1 VTIVAKGSPARSE
14 ARLWT
19 RYRVAR
25 DPAARAQLVE
35 QHLGLVRYV
44 VRAMVP
50 RIAQAEAADL
60 ESAGTLGLLR
70 ALDKFDPSRGLAFST
85 YAVQRIRGAI
95 LDDLR
100 ARDPAPRSTRRN
112 ARRLA
117 AATSRLEQRLGR
129 PPAPLQVAEALGID
143 LSTLWRWQA
152 ALPPTCTLSLDDAM
166 GSAQL
171 EAALGT
177 PPAPQG
183 DLLEA
188 EQIACLEAAI
198 ARLPERERAVLV
210 LSFYERL
217 TLREIG
223 RRLDVSESRIS
234 QIRSH
239 ALRRLRDWLRTDE
252 VRSRGAA

>member
-1 VTIVAKGSPARSE
+1 VTIVAKGSPTRSE

-25 DPAARAQLVE
+25 DPAARVQLVE
-35 QHLGLVRYV
+35 LHLGLVRYV

-50 RIAQAEAADL
+50 RIAQVEAADL

-70 ALDKFDPSRGLAFST
+70 ALDKFDASRGLAFST

-152 ALPPTCTLSLDDAM
+152 ALPPACTLSLHDAM
-166 GSAQL
+166 GSARF
-171 EAALGT
+171 EAAVGT
-177 PPAPQG
+177 PPPQG
-183 DLLEA
+183 DMLEA
-188 EQIACLEAAI
+188 EQTACLEAAI
-198 ARLPERERAVLV
+198 AQLPERERAVVV

-223 RRLDVSESRIS
+223 RRLEVSESRIS
-234 QIRSH
+234 QVRTQ
-239 ALRRLRDWLRTDE
+239 ALRRLRDRLLTDE

>member
-1 VTIVAKGSPARSE
+1 VSIVAKGSPARSE

-44 VRAMVP
+44 VRGMVP
-50 RIAQAEAADL
+50 RIAQLEAADL

-85 YAVQRIRGAI
+85 YAVHRIRGAI

-166 GSAQL
+166 GSAQF
-171 EAALGT
+171 EAAVGT
-177 PPAPQG
+177 PAPQG
-183 DLLEA
+183 DPLEA
-188 EQIACLEAAI
+188 EQTACLEAAI
-198 ARLPERERAVLV
+198 ARLPERERAVVV

-223 RRLDVSESRIS
+223 RRLEVSESRIS

-239 ALRRLRDWLRTDE
+239 ALRRLRDWLLTDQ

>member
-1 VTIVAKGSPARSE
+1 VTTAGRSLPARSE
-14 ARLWT
+14 AGLWT

-25 DPAARAQLVE
+25 DPGARAQLVE
-35 QHLGLVRYV
+35 RHLGLVRYV

-50 RIAQAEAADL
+50 RIAQVEAADL

-117 AATSRLEQRLGR
+117 AATSRLEQHLGR

-152 ALPPTCTLSLDDAM
+152 ALPPTCPMSLDDAM
-166 GSAQL
+166 GSAQF
-171 EAALGT
+171 EAAVGT
-177 PPAPQG
+177 PAPQG
-183 DLLEA
+183 DLLDP
-188 EQIACLEAAI
+188 EQTACLEAAI
-198 ARLPERERAVLV
+198 ARLPERERAVVV

-217 TLREIG
+217 THREIG

-234 QIRSH
+234 QIRSQ
-239 ALRRLRDWLRTDE
+239 ALRRLRDWLLTDE
-252 VRSRGAA
+252 ARSRGAA

>member
-1 VTIVAKGSPARSE
+1 
-14 ARLWT
+14 
-19 RYRVAR
+19 
-25 DPAARAQLVE
+25 
-35 QHLGLVRYV
+35 
-44 VRAMVP
+44 MVP
-50 RIAQAEAADL
+50 RIAQVEAADL

-100 ARDPAPRSTRRN
+100 ARDPAPRSTRHN

-129 PPAPLQVAEALGID
+129 PPAPVQVAEALGID

-152 ALPPTCTLSLDDAM
+152 ALPPTSTLSLDDAM
-166 GSAQL
+166 ASAQF

-177 PPAPQG
+177 PAPQG
-183 DLLEA
+183 DLLDA
-188 EQIACLEAAI
+188 EQTASLEAAI
-198 ARLPERERAVLV
+198 ARLPERERAVVV

-234 QIRSH
+234 QIRSQ
-239 ALRRLRDWLRTDE
+239 ALRRLRDWLLTDE

>member
-1 VTIVAKGSPARSE
+1 VTIVAKSSPARSE
-14 ARLWT
+14 ARLWA
-19 RYRVAR
+19 RYRIAR

-50 RIAQAEAADL
+50 RIAQVEAADL

-100 ARDPAPRSTRRN
+100 ERDPAPRSTRRN

-129 PPAPLQVAEALGID
+129 PPASLQVAEALGIE

-166 GSAQL
+166 GSAQF
-171 EAALGT
+171 EAAVGT
-177 PPAPQG
+177 PAPQG
-183 DLLEA
+183 DLLE
-188 EQIACLEAAI
+188 QTACLEAAI
-198 ARLPERERAVLV
+198 ARLPERERAVVV

-223 RRLDVSESRIS
+223 RRLEVSESRIS

-239 ALRRLRDWLRTDE
+239 ALRRLRDWLLMDE